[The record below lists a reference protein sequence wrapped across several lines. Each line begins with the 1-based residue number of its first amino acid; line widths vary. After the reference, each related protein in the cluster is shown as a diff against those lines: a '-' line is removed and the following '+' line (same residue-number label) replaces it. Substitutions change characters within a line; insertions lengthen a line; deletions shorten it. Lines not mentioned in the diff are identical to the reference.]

1 MTGFKFFSDQKLD
14 QKLIKSFIQ
23 CEDGCLVDTFDC
35 PDGEV
40 VKWHEDDIC
49 GLLPIKDICA
59 AEDECAAPTT
69 APSTTTTTTTT
80 TTTSTAPRTTTT
92 TTTSPTTT
100 TAPGPVWRIFIILDS
115 IPSAYDANLYNEEQ
129 AIADL
134 HETICE
140 TGFTDETTVKSC
152 TVDSQNVRR
161 EKSRDSTEDGPISD
175 NENLAQLD
183 YISELET
190 ILNENEIADIMNDAF
205 TSYSGFNQFSAVTYK
220 S

>member
-1 MTGFKFFSDQKLD
+1 MTSFKIFSDQD
-14 QKLIKSFIQ
+14 RNQKRFKSFIQ

-69 APSTTTTTTTT
+69 TTTTTTTT
-80 TTTSTAPRTTTT
+80 TNTAPTTTT
-92 TTTSPTTT
+92 TTTTTPTTT
-100 TAPGPVWRIFIILDS
+100 AAPGPVWRIFKILDS

-129 AIADL
+129 AITDL
-134 HETICE
+134 YRTICE

-152 TVDSQNVRR
+152 SVDSQNVQR
-161 EKSRDSTEDGPISD
+161 EKSRDSTEDGLTSD

-190 ILNENEIADIMNDAF
+190 ILNETEIADIMNDAF
-205 TSYSGFNQFSAVTYK
+205 TSYSGFNQL
-220 S
+220 